1 MNEMNTTSN
10 LGNICGEILE
20 SLKEDEEEGR
30 SQEEITEDLEIS
42 EDTCAQI
49 LDLMIEFNLIQID
62 PGEGKIK
69 LGNFGSR
76 LCELPDE

>member
-42 EDTCAQI
+42 EETCTQI
-49 LDLMIEFNLIQID
+49 LDFMIEFNLIQID

-69 LGNFGSR
+69 LDNFGSK
-76 LCELPDE
+76 LSELPDE